1 MRYPLHLVDPLSGRV
16 RFRGLHPVQQ
26 LVVLIPARGLPAE
39 LLAGLRVDLRVSL
52 VVGLALDF
60 LALRQAEGL
69 RALAEPAPGR
79 LALLGGVDV
88 VTALCLLT
96 FRSLGVVLAS
106 LVFPYV
112 PKVVTARGGYDGG
125 HVHLLAQRATVCVF
139 PRTVSYCNG
148 LFLND
153 LTAASHGDQ
162 PACRQGTTDS
172 HLDQRQQPE
181 QAVEREPVRQ
191 LQKPRREPQRPTDGN
206 QEKPNVRETPGSQH

>member
-148 LFLND
+148 LFLED
-153 LTAASHGDQ
+153 LTATMTGTPATLQAGKPDQ
-162 PACRQGTTDS
+162 HDHQ
-172 HLDQRQQPE
+172 HEQPPT
-181 QAVEREPVRQ
+181 AA
-191 LQKPRREPQRPTDGN
+191 KP
-206 QEKPNVRETPGSQH
+206 